1 VTGARQPLGVAGIA
15 ALLLFAACGSASP
28 PGEITMVLASY
39 EVPFE
44 VEGERFEVS
53 IDAPADLPEREAAA
67 ARTTDGPLRVG
78 LVFHGV
84 ESPRSAGYYD
94 VYAGLPAGAD
104 PGRANPKSPYHLGTL
119 APFGPVSGP
128 DATGGAIA
136 APAQVS
142 YDLTDLVK
150 RLDAEGR
157 WDGSLRLTFVHR
169 TLEGGLEP
177 PTEAPADAGPIRVD
191 VVRIVRWRG

>member
-1 VTGARQPLGVAGIA
+1 
-15 ALLLFAACGSASP
+15 
-28 PGEITMVLASY
+28 MVLASY

-157 WDGSLRLTFVHR
+157 WDGSLELTFVR
-169 TLEGGLEP
+169 RGLEP
-177 PTEAPADAGPIRVD
+177 PKPKGKNARDAEPSTEAPADAGPIRVD

>member
-67 ARTTDGPLRVG
+67 ARIG

-94 VYAGLPAGAD
+94 VYAGLPAGAEPD
-104 PGRANPKSPYHLGTL
+104 PKSPYHLGTL

-136 APAQVS
+136 VPAQVS

-157 WDGSLRLTFVHR
+157 WDGSLELTFVR
-169 TLEGGLEP
+169 RGLEP
-177 PTEAPADAGPIRVD
+177 PKPKGKNARDAEPSTEAPADAGPIRVD